1 MILSSAISLFAC
13 TIINFTLAN
22 HLLTELERIDDLS
35 EFRRLVKEYTVS
47 QSYLEDY
54 HAQLTIFAPVDD
66 VFIRFPEYRSM
77 TLKELLEHFVDQQ
90 IPDVVKG
97 FKERK
102 TLYLN
107 TVRNG
112 PMYVSQFENN
122 PGNMSYFANNG
133 RVCNHISNN
142 WAIISQSQFLYKICS
157 PIGQQAFPGVAFD
170 LIKVNKQEMFEGK
183 RYDNQQLTYLRDVM
197 LRFPDVSLIIYGGS
211 GWNQF
216 HTFFLPVNK
225 AFHKLYKRD
234 AVDRDVLLAH
244 VTGAGRVLFT
254 ESWLYDYGLHYY
266 PSLRLAMNVI
276 EDNFKLMLTM
286 RNLTDRKTG
295 RWQIYAVST
304 LLERYEKFRRGSVWA
319 KVVVPNIP
327 VRNGVVHLIDQVLGV
342 VSNTIDQILMEH
354 DQATT
359 LITYIRTIGSAVQTF
374 LTATGGL
381 VTFFAPINEAFDRI
395 PEAVERRLLRD
406 RVWLEQI
413 LKLHIVPSK
422 DLTTDQITNETLAN
436 TIDNMQHL
444 RFIRGEWPKNNITY
458 YVIGGGVKAAI
469 WQEDV
474 SAVNG
479 IIHFIDRVLGVPYQN
494 MYDIIQND
502 SSLQTTYRA
511 LSNMELRFTLS
522 PWEVLNTR
530 HNFTFF
536 VPTDDA
542 WAKIPAPLRTK
553 MFDGS
558 NNRALQFVMKRHLIQ
573 GSALRLPDLRERT
586 YIMMND
592 QRVMVR
598 RVGKHFELFW
608 PYGNIVAQLVEGGEI
623 AAINGFM
630 HKIDNVMI
638 LQEDLHAGTAT
649 LSCNLMILFLP
660 SLLLILS
667 NQLQLC
673 PVNRIQTFPFAA
685 MWHNLLLILFF
696 GNFLVLSQADDAN
709 TDLYSLLGVDRT
721 ASLEEIK
728 RAYKKMVLIMHPDK
742 NSADPEAHSK
752 FVQITRAYGIL
763 KDAELRLNYDKYGE
777 ASLDDQVNLRKNIF
791 GGNTKIF
798 MMTMIDF
805 SYLTADNKHHWF
817 IYFHSDFCRRCH
829 DLAPIWL
836 EMMDKLDDVI
846 SIGAVNCDNEPLLCR
861 DIGIQMVPSFRMF
874 PGNKRYIGEVAVDQ
888 LVSFIYS
895 TATVK
900 PLELT
905 VSSIYHFP
913 NRPILVQLCNDT
925 ELCLMKQSTLA
936 LATFLDEIVTVAT
949 LNCISDKLLCT
960 VFDFD
965 PVGMIL
971 FKDRFNLSN
980 FVQVPSNMTTKRIV
994 SYVLDHFPVKA
1005 IEMSIDEIERLLKKK
1020 FLAVNMLVEFSNKQS
1035 TDFHMRKLP
1044 YLLDKKEIVVRLI
1057 LLIFDSSI
1065 APLLHRFAVKNFSFK
1080 NIQRSLFSAKTVVEK
1095 YITVG
1100 PIDLHSIVHFA
1111 VESKSFN
1118 VFSFGPDQF
1127 PMEIDLYKEK
1137 WIVDFFSPFCSPC
1150 MLFLPQFKLAAK
1162 KLKGKVNFATINCA
1176 AHSALCQQYNIN
1188 RYPTTVFY
1196 NKSIPFPYFSYH
1208 TENDIVQFIK
1218 NILSPSVVYLT
1229 SEREF
1234 TEKVLNRP
1242 EEETWLVE
1250 FYLPNCYWCMKA
1262 DAEIRHLA
1270 KMFDGRSDIKVAQ
1283 IDCSWLISFCSTL
1296 GIRQFP
1302 LVRAYM
1308 RGNKDHY
1315 IVYQANMM
1323 DSNSLKIWLL
1333 SSMKI
1338 NITKLTPDNFDNMLL
1353 NSDEPWLISFFSPR
1367 CSYCHYFQPIFQAVA
1382 AELVNRVNA
1391 GTVDCALYREF
1402 CHSLRIF
1409 GVPAVRLL
1417 YSGGPKSD
1425 EAVQS
1430 EFGIPIPPSEFNE
1443 FLATVLANLPAVKY
1457 SHIHLTEKDEL
1468 YASKM
1473 LMESFQRLIR
1483 QRINPLFDQPYNT
1496 VGNRDFQFYDST
1508 CIGKCEI
1515 EILLDRSKR
1524 ENFSFN
1530 FTVGDVYLL
1539 TLRFAGALHNE
1550 LIEVV
1555 GGFAHKTPRYHVEVP
1570 AKSHTLLLPK
1580 RMYGHVAEHEFTVF
1594 SVGSICM
1601 KLCLAKDA
1609 TSYKCARFDIV
1620 QTNADQWQFGVTQC
1634 LQLMEL
1640 NLSLL
1645 CWSMDSRLKYRS
1657 VLQAHPALFM
1667 ELQCS
1672 LFN

>member
-1 MILSSAISLFAC
+1 MILSGAISLFAC

-112 PMYVSQFENN
+112 PMCRFRLDQGEQAGDVRRETLRQ
-122 PGNMSYFANNG
+122 PTAN
-133 RVCNHISNN
+133 V
-142 WAIISQSQFLYKICS
+142 
-157 PIGQQAFPGVAFD
+157 P
-170 LIKVNKQEMFEGK
+170 
-183 RYDNQQLTYLRDVM
+183 YLRDVM

-319 KVVVPNIP
+319 KIVVPNIP

-422 DLTTDQITNETLAN
+422 DFTTDQITNETLAN

-667 NQLQLC
+667 NQLQ
-673 PVNRIQTFPFAA
+673 
-685 MWHNLLLILFF
+685 
-696 GNFLVLSQADDAN
+696 
-709 TDLYSLLGVDRT
+709 
-721 ASLEEIK
+721 
-728 RAYKKMVLIMHPDK
+728 
-742 NSADPEAHSK
+742 
-752 FVQITRAYGIL
+752 
-763 KDAELRLNYDKYGE
+763 
-777 ASLDDQVNLRKNIF
+777 
-791 GGNTKIF
+791 
-798 MMTMIDF
+798 
-805 SYLTADNKHHWF
+805 
-817 IYFHSDFCRRCH
+817 
-829 DLAPIWL
+829 
-836 EMMDKLDDVI
+836 
-846 SIGAVNCDNEPLLCR
+846 
-861 DIGIQMVPSFRMF
+861 
-874 PGNKRYIGEVAVDQ
+874 
-888 LVSFIYS
+888 
-895 TATVK
+895 
-900 PLELT
+900 
-905 VSSIYHFP
+905 
-913 NRPILVQLCNDT
+913 
-925 ELCLMKQSTLA
+925 
-936 LATFLDEIVTVAT
+936 
-949 LNCISDKLLCT
+949 
-960 VFDFD
+960 
-965 PVGMIL
+965 
-971 FKDRFNLSN
+971 
-980 FVQVPSNMTTKRIV
+980 
-994 SYVLDHFPVKA
+994 
-1005 IEMSIDEIERLLKKK
+1005 
-1020 FLAVNMLVEFSNKQS
+1020 
-1035 TDFHMRKLP
+1035 
-1044 YLLDKKEIVVRLI
+1044 
-1057 LLIFDSSI
+1057 
-1065 APLLHRFAVKNFSFK
+1065 
-1080 NIQRSLFSAKTVVEK
+1080 
-1095 YITVG
+1095 
-1100 PIDLHSIVHFA
+1100 
-1111 VESKSFN
+1111 
-1118 VFSFGPDQF
+1118 
-1127 PMEIDLYKEK
+1127 
-1137 WIVDFFSPFCSPC
+1137 
-1150 MLFLPQFKLAAK
+1150 
-1162 KLKGKVNFATINCA
+1162 
-1176 AHSALCQQYNIN
+1176 
-1188 RYPTTVFY
+1188 
-1196 NKSIPFPYFSYH
+1196 
-1208 TENDIVQFIK
+1208 
-1218 NILSPSVVYLT
+1218 
-1229 SEREF
+1229 
-1234 TEKVLNRP
+1234 
-1242 EEETWLVE
+1242 
-1250 FYLPNCYWCMKA
+1250 
-1262 DAEIRHLA
+1262 
-1270 KMFDGRSDIKVAQ
+1270 
-1283 IDCSWLISFCSTL
+1283 
-1296 GIRQFP
+1296 
-1302 LVRAYM
+1302 
-1308 RGNKDHY
+1308 
-1315 IVYQANMM
+1315 
-1323 DSNSLKIWLL
+1323 
-1333 SSMKI
+1333 
-1338 NITKLTPDNFDNMLL
+1338 
-1353 NSDEPWLISFFSPR
+1353 
-1367 CSYCHYFQPIFQAVA
+1367 
-1382 AELVNRVNA
+1382 
-1391 GTVDCALYREF
+1391 
-1402 CHSLRIF
+1402 
-1409 GVPAVRLL
+1409 
-1417 YSGGPKSD
+1417 
-1425 EAVQS
+1425 
-1430 EFGIPIPPSEFNE
+1430 
-1443 FLATVLANLPAVKY
+1443 
-1457 SHIHLTEKDEL
+1457 
-1468 YASKM
+1468 
-1473 LMESFQRLIR
+1473 
-1483 QRINPLFDQPYNT
+1483 
-1496 VGNRDFQFYDST
+1496 
-1508 CIGKCEI
+1508 
-1515 EILLDRSKR
+1515 
-1524 ENFSFN
+1524 
-1530 FTVGDVYLL
+1530 
-1539 TLRFAGALHNE
+1539 
-1550 LIEVV
+1550 
-1555 GGFAHKTPRYHVEVP
+1555 
-1570 AKSHTLLLPK
+1570 
-1580 RMYGHVAEHEFTVF
+1580 
-1594 SVGSICM
+1594 
-1601 KLCLAKDA
+1601 
-1609 TSYKCARFDIV
+1609 
-1620 QTNADQWQFGVTQC
+1620 
-1634 LQLMEL
+1634 
-1640 NLSLL
+1640 
-1645 CWSMDSRLKYRS
+1645 
-1657 VLQAHPALFM
+1657 
-1667 ELQCS
+1667 
-1672 LFN
+1672 

>member
-13 TIINFTLAN
+13 AIINFTLAN

-319 KVVVPNIP
+319 KIVVPNIP

-422 DLTTDQITNETLAN
+422 DFTTDQITNETLAN

-685 MWHNLLLILFF
+685 MWRNLLPILFF
-696 GNFLVLSQADDAN
+696 GNFLVLSRADDAN

-721 ASLEEIK
+721 ASSEEIK
-728 RAYKKMVLIMHPDK
+728 RAYKKM
-742 NSADPEAHSK
+742 ADPEAHSK
-752 FVQITRAYGIL
+752 FVQITHAYGIL
-763 KDAELRLNYDKYGE
+763 KDAELRRIYDKY
-777 ASLDDQVNLRKNIF
+777 DIF

-913 NRPILVQLCNDT
+913 NRPILVHLCNDT
-925 ELCLMKQSTLA
+925 EMCLMKQSTLA
-936 LATFLDEIVTVAT
+936 LATFLDEIVTVAI
-949 LNCISDKLLCT
+949 LNCISNKQLCT
-960 VFDFD
+960 MFKFD

-971 FKDRFNLSN
+971 LKDRFNLSD
-980 FVQVPSNMTTKRIV
+980 FVQVPSNMTTKRIA

-1044 YLLDKKEIVVRLI
+1044 YLLDKKEIVFRQ
-1057 LLIFDSSI
+1057 FNCTI
-1065 APLLHRFAVKNFSFK
+1065 APHICREKLFIQKYPTFIIFSKNGGRE
-1080 NIQRSLFSAKTVVEK
+1080 I
-1095 YITVG
+1095 YYG

-1208 TENDIVQFIK
+1208 TENDIVQFIE

-1242 EEETWLVE
+1242 EDETWLVE

-1308 RGNKDHY
+1308 RGKKDHY

-1382 AELVNRVNA
+1382 AELVYRVNA

-1425 EAVQS
+1425 KAVQS
-1430 EFGIPIPPSEFNE
+1430 EFGIPIPTSEFNE
-1443 FLATVLANLPAVKY
+1443 FLAAVLANLPAVKY
-1457 SHIHLTEKDEL
+1457 SDIHLTEKDEL
-1468 YASKM
+1468 
-1473 LMESFQRLIR
+1473 
-1483 QRINPLFDQPYNT
+1483 
-1496 VGNRDFQFYDST
+1496 
-1508 CIGKCEI
+1508 
-1515 EILLDRSKR
+1515 
-1524 ENFSFN
+1524 
-1530 FTVGDVYLL
+1530 
-1539 TLRFAGALHNE
+1539 
-1550 LIEVV
+1550 
-1555 GGFAHKTPRYHVEVP
+1555 
-1570 AKSHTLLLPK
+1570 
-1580 RMYGHVAEHEFTVF
+1580 
-1594 SVGSICM
+1594 
-1601 KLCLAKDA
+1601 
-1609 TSYKCARFDIV
+1609 
-1620 QTNADQWQFGVTQC
+1620 
-1634 LQLMEL
+1634 
-1640 NLSLL
+1640 
-1645 CWSMDSRLKYRS
+1645 
-1657 VLQAHPALFM
+1657 
-1667 ELQCS
+1667 
-1672 LFN
+1672 

>member
-1 MILSSAISLFAC
+1 
-13 TIINFTLAN
+13 
-22 HLLTELERIDDLS
+22 
-35 EFRRLVKEYTVS
+35 
-47 QSYLEDY
+47 
-54 HAQLTIFAPVDD
+54 
-66 VFIRFPEYRSM
+66 
-77 TLKELLEHFVDQQ
+77 
-90 IPDVVKG
+90 
-97 FKERK
+97 
-102 TLYLN
+102 
-107 TVRNG
+107 
-112 PMYVSQFENN
+112 
-122 PGNMSYFANNG
+122 
-133 RVCNHISNN
+133 
-142 WAIISQSQFLYKICS
+142 
-157 PIGQQAFPGVAFD
+157 
-170 LIKVNKQEMFEGK
+170 
-183 RYDNQQLTYLRDVM
+183 
-197 LRFPDVSLIIYGGS
+197 
-211 GWNQF
+211 
-216 HTFFLPVNK
+216 
-225 AFHKLYKRD
+225 
-234 AVDRDVLLAH
+234 
-244 VTGAGRVLFT
+244 
-254 ESWLYDYGLHYY
+254 
-266 PSLRLAMNVI
+266 
-276 EDNFKLMLTM
+276 
-286 RNLTDRKTG
+286 
-295 RWQIYAVST
+295 
-304 LLERYEKFRRGSVWA
+304 
-319 KVVVPNIP
+319 
-327 VRNGVVHLIDQVLGV
+327 
-342 VSNTIDQILMEH
+342 
-354 DQATT
+354 
-359 LITYIRTIGSAVQTF
+359 
-374 LTATGGL
+374 
-381 VTFFAPINEAFDRI
+381 
-395 PEAVERRLLRD
+395 
-406 RVWLEQI
+406 
-413 LKLHIVPSK
+413 
-422 DLTTDQITNETLAN
+422 
-436 TIDNMQHL
+436 
-444 RFIRGEWPKNNITY
+444 
-458 YVIGGGVKAAI
+458 
-469 WQEDV
+469 
-474 SAVNG
+474 
-479 IIHFIDRVLGVPYQN
+479 
-494 MYDIIQND
+494 
-502 SSLQTTYRA
+502 
-511 LSNMELRFTLS
+511 
-522 PWEVLNTR
+522 
-530 HNFTFF
+530 
-536 VPTDDA
+536 
-542 WAKIPAPLRTK
+542 
-553 MFDGS
+553 
-558 NNRALQFVMKRHLIQ
+558 
-573 GSALRLPDLRERT
+573 
-586 YIMMND
+586 
-592 QRVMVR
+592 
-598 RVGKHFELFW
+598 
-608 PYGNIVAQLVEGGEI
+608 
-623 AAINGFM
+623 
-630 HKIDNVMI
+630 
-638 LQEDLHAGTAT
+638 
-649 LSCNLMILFLP
+649 
-660 SLLLILS
+660 
-667 NQLQLC
+667 
-673 PVNRIQTFPFAA
+673 

-1496 VGNRDFQFYDST
+1496 VGNRDFQF
-1508 CIGKCEI
+1508 
-1515 EILLDRSKR
+1515 
-1524 ENFSFN
+1524 
-1530 FTVGDVYLL
+1530 TVGDVYLL

>member
-1 MILSSAISLFAC
+1 LCVHCLSLVQNNCNRSKVSNLEFHTYLHKYSKRQTKMISSAIFFFTC
-13 TIINFTLAN
+13 TIINFTLAS

-133 RVCNHISNN
+133 RVCNHVSNN

-170 LIKVNKQEMFEGK
+170 LIKVNNQEMFEGK

-319 KVVVPNIP
+319 KIVVPNIP

-374 LTATGGL
+374 FTATGGL

-422 DLTTDQITNETLAN
+422 DFTTDQITNETIAN

-502 SSLQTTYRA
+502 SSLQMTYRA

-542 WAKIPAPLRTK
+542 WAKIPAPLRAK

-649 LSCNLMILFLP
+649 LSCNLILFVL

-667 NQLQLC
+667 NQLQ
-673 PVNRIQTFPFAA
+673 
-685 MWHNLLLILFF
+685 
-696 GNFLVLSQADDAN
+696 
-709 TDLYSLLGVDRT
+709 
-721 ASLEEIK
+721 
-728 RAYKKMVLIMHPDK
+728 
-742 NSADPEAHSK
+742 
-752 FVQITRAYGIL
+752 
-763 KDAELRLNYDKYGE
+763 
-777 ASLDDQVNLRKNIF
+777 
-791 GGNTKIF
+791 
-798 MMTMIDF
+798 
-805 SYLTADNKHHWF
+805 
-817 IYFHSDFCRRCH
+817 
-829 DLAPIWL
+829 
-836 EMMDKLDDVI
+836 
-846 SIGAVNCDNEPLLCR
+846 
-861 DIGIQMVPSFRMF
+861 
-874 PGNKRYIGEVAVDQ
+874 
-888 LVSFIYS
+888 
-895 TATVK
+895 
-900 PLELT
+900 
-905 VSSIYHFP
+905 
-913 NRPILVQLCNDT
+913 
-925 ELCLMKQSTLA
+925 
-936 LATFLDEIVTVAT
+936 
-949 LNCISDKLLCT
+949 
-960 VFDFD
+960 
-965 PVGMIL
+965 
-971 FKDRFNLSN
+971 
-980 FVQVPSNMTTKRIV
+980 
-994 SYVLDHFPVKA
+994 
-1005 IEMSIDEIERLLKKK
+1005 
-1020 FLAVNMLVEFSNKQS
+1020 
-1035 TDFHMRKLP
+1035 
-1044 YLLDKKEIVVRLI
+1044 
-1057 LLIFDSSI
+1057 
-1065 APLLHRFAVKNFSFK
+1065 
-1080 NIQRSLFSAKTVVEK
+1080 
-1095 YITVG
+1095 
-1100 PIDLHSIVHFA
+1100 
-1111 VESKSFN
+1111 
-1118 VFSFGPDQF
+1118 
-1127 PMEIDLYKEK
+1127 
-1137 WIVDFFSPFCSPC
+1137 
-1150 MLFLPQFKLAAK
+1150 
-1162 KLKGKVNFATINCA
+1162 
-1176 AHSALCQQYNIN
+1176 
-1188 RYPTTVFY
+1188 
-1196 NKSIPFPYFSYH
+1196 
-1208 TENDIVQFIK
+1208 
-1218 NILSPSVVYLT
+1218 
-1229 SEREF
+1229 
-1234 TEKVLNRP
+1234 
-1242 EEETWLVE
+1242 
-1250 FYLPNCYWCMKA
+1250 
-1262 DAEIRHLA
+1262 
-1270 KMFDGRSDIKVAQ
+1270 
-1283 IDCSWLISFCSTL
+1283 
-1296 GIRQFP
+1296 
-1302 LVRAYM
+1302 
-1308 RGNKDHY
+1308 
-1315 IVYQANMM
+1315 
-1323 DSNSLKIWLL
+1323 
-1333 SSMKI
+1333 
-1338 NITKLTPDNFDNMLL
+1338 
-1353 NSDEPWLISFFSPR
+1353 
-1367 CSYCHYFQPIFQAVA
+1367 
-1382 AELVNRVNA
+1382 
-1391 GTVDCALYREF
+1391 
-1402 CHSLRIF
+1402 
-1409 GVPAVRLL
+1409 
-1417 YSGGPKSD
+1417 
-1425 EAVQS
+1425 
-1430 EFGIPIPPSEFNE
+1430 
-1443 FLATVLANLPAVKY
+1443 
-1457 SHIHLTEKDEL
+1457 
-1468 YASKM
+1468 
-1473 LMESFQRLIR
+1473 
-1483 QRINPLFDQPYNT
+1483 
-1496 VGNRDFQFYDST
+1496 
-1508 CIGKCEI
+1508 
-1515 EILLDRSKR
+1515 
-1524 ENFSFN
+1524 
-1530 FTVGDVYLL
+1530 
-1539 TLRFAGALHNE
+1539 
-1550 LIEVV
+1550 
-1555 GGFAHKTPRYHVEVP
+1555 
-1570 AKSHTLLLPK
+1570 
-1580 RMYGHVAEHEFTVF
+1580 
-1594 SVGSICM
+1594 
-1601 KLCLAKDA
+1601 
-1609 TSYKCARFDIV
+1609 
-1620 QTNADQWQFGVTQC
+1620 
-1634 LQLMEL
+1634 
-1640 NLSLL
+1640 
-1645 CWSMDSRLKYRS
+1645 
-1657 VLQAHPALFM
+1657 
-1667 ELQCS
+1667 
-1672 LFN
+1672 

>member
-1 MILSSAISLFAC
+1 MMIVPVEYICRCAFSPLIIVDISEINFILFENFPIAAQSSVVAQGGKQMILSGAISLFAC

-133 RVCNHISNN
+133 RVCNHVSNN

-304 LLERYEKFRRGSVWA
+304 LLERYEKFRR
-319 KVVVPNIP
+319 
-327 VRNGVVHLIDQVLGV
+327 V

-422 DLTTDQITNETLAN
+422 DFTTDQITNETLAN

-685 MWHNLLLILFF
+685 SWMLVTFNLYSSILGTGIDCPVEETMWRNLLSILFF

-763 KDAELRLNYDKYGE
+763 KDPELRLTYDKYGE
-777 ASLDDQVNLRKNIF
+777 AGLDDQVNLRKNIF

-817 IYFHSDFCRRCH
+817 IYFHSDLCSRCH

-913 NRPILVQLCNDT
+913 NRPILVHLCNDT

-949 LNCISDKLLCT
+949 LNCISNKQLCAM
-960 VFDFD
+960 FDFD

-971 FKDRFNLSN
+971 FKSRFNLSD
-980 FVQVPSNMTTKRIV
+980 FVQVPSNMSAKRIA

-1044 YLLDKKEIVVRLI
+1044 YLLDKKEIVFRQ
-1057 LLIFDSSI
+1057 FNCTI
-1065 APLLHRFAVKNFSFK
+1065 APHICREKLFIQKYPTFIIFSKNSGRE
-1080 NIQRSLFSAKTVVEK
+1080 I
-1095 YITVG
+1095 YYG

-1150 MLFLPQFKLAAK
+1150 MLFIPQFKLAAK

-1208 TENDIVQFIK
+1208 TENDIVQFIE

-1308 RGNKDHY
+1308 RGKKDHY
-1315 IVYQANMM
+1315 IIYQANMM

-1382 AELVNRVNA
+1382 AELVYRVNA

-1468 YASKM
+1468 
-1473 LMESFQRLIR
+1473 
-1483 QRINPLFDQPYNT
+1483 
-1496 VGNRDFQFYDST
+1496 
-1508 CIGKCEI
+1508 
-1515 EILLDRSKR
+1515 
-1524 ENFSFN
+1524 
-1530 FTVGDVYLL
+1530 
-1539 TLRFAGALHNE
+1539 
-1550 LIEVV
+1550 
-1555 GGFAHKTPRYHVEVP
+1555 
-1570 AKSHTLLLPK
+1570 
-1580 RMYGHVAEHEFTVF
+1580 
-1594 SVGSICM
+1594 
-1601 KLCLAKDA
+1601 
-1609 TSYKCARFDIV
+1609 
-1620 QTNADQWQFGVTQC
+1620 
-1634 LQLMEL
+1634 
-1640 NLSLL
+1640 
-1645 CWSMDSRLKYRS
+1645 
-1657 VLQAHPALFM
+1657 
-1667 ELQCS
+1667 
-1672 LFN
+1672 

>member
-1 MILSSAISLFAC
+1 LLQRQTKMISSAIFFFTC
-13 TIINFTLAN
+13 TIINFTLAS

-133 RVCNHISNN
+133 RVCNHVSNN

-170 LIKVNKQEMFEGK
+170 LIKVNNQEMFEGK

-319 KVVVPNIP
+319 KIVVPNIP

-374 LTATGGL
+374 FTATGGL

-422 DLTTDQITNETLAN
+422 DFTTDQITNETIAN

-502 SSLQTTYRA
+502 SSLQMTYRA

-542 WAKIPAPLRTK
+542 WAKIPAPLRAK

-649 LSCNLMILFLP
+649 LSCNLILFVL

-673 PVNRIQTFPFAA
+673 PVNRIQIHIFSNVDQYFYSSC
-685 MWHNLLLILFF
+685 LL
-696 GNFLVLSQADDAN
+696 QADEAN
-709 TDLYSLLGVDRT
+709 KKDLYALLGVNRT
-721 ASLEEIK
+721 ASLDEIK
-728 RAYKKMVLIMHPDK
+728 RAYKKMVLTMHPDK
-742 NSADPEAHSK
+742 NSDDPDAHSK
-752 FVQITRAYGIL
+752 FVQITRAYGVL
-763 KDAELRLNYDKYGE
+763 KNAELRLNYDRYGE
-777 ASLDDQVNLRKNIF
+777 AGLDDQINLRKNIF
-791 GGNTKIF
+791 GMDKKIF
-798 MMTMIDF
+798 MMTMADF
-805 SYLTADNKHHWF
+805 FYLTADNKQHWF
-817 IYFHSDFCRRCH
+817 IYFHSDMCKRCH
-829 DLAPIWL
+829 DLAPVWL
-836 EMMDKLDDVI
+836 EMVEELDGVI
-846 SIGAVNCDNEPLLCR
+846 GIGAVNCDNEFLLCR
-861 DIGIQMVPSFRMF
+861 DIDIQSVPSFRMF

-888 LVSFIYS
+888 LVSYVYS

-900 PLELT
+900 PLQLT
-905 VSSIYHFP
+905 LSSIYRFP
-913 NRPILVQLCNDT
+913 NRPILAQLCNDT
-925 ELCLMKQSTLA
+925 ESCMMKQSTLA
-936 LATFLDEIVTVAT
+936 LATFLDEIITVAT
-949 LNCISDKLLCT
+949 LNCISAKKFCNMFN
-960 VFDFD
+960 FDS
-965 PVGMIL
+965 PGLVL
-971 FKDRFNLSN
+971 FKDRFNLSD
-980 FVQVPSNMTTKRIV
+980 FVEVPSDMSAKQIAST
-994 SYVLDHFPVKA
+994 VLDYFPVKA
-1005 IEMSIDEIERLLKKK
+1005 TEMNIDEIERLLKKK
-1020 FLAVNMLVEFSNKQS
+1020 FLAVNVLVEFANEES
-1035 TDFHMRKLP
+1035 TDFYMRKLP
-1044 YLLDKKEIVVRLI
+1044 QLLDKKGIVFRL
-1057 LLIFDSSI
+1057 FNCTI
-1065 APLLHRFAVKNFSFK
+1065 APHICTEKLFIQKYPTYIIFSKNGG
-1080 NIQRSLFSAKTVVEK
+1080 R
-1095 YITVG
+1095 
-1100 PIDLHSIVHFA
+1100 
-1111 VESKSFN
+1111 
-1118 VFSFGPDQF
+1118 
-1127 PMEIDLYKEK
+1127 EIYYEK
-1137 WIVDFFSPFCSPC
+1137 WVVDFFSPFCPPC
-1150 MLFLPQFKLAAK
+1150 MSYLPQFKLAAK
-1162 KLKGKVNFATINCA
+1162 KLKGEVNFATINCV
-1176 AHSALCQQYNIN
+1176 AHSALCQQFNID
-1188 RYPTTVFY
+1188 RYPTTIFY
-1196 NKSIPFPYFSYH
+1196 NKSVPFPYFGYH
-1208 TENDIVQFIK
+1208 TEKDIVQFIE
-1218 NILSPSVVYLT
+1218 NVMSPSVVYLT
-1229 SEREF
+1229 SEIEF

-1250 FYLPNCYWCMKA
+1250 FSLPNCHWCMKA
-1262 DAEIRHLA
+1262 DPEIRHLA

-1283 IDCSWLISFCSTL
+1283 IDCSWLISFCSRL

-1302 LVRAYM
+1302 FVRAYL
-1308 RGNKDHY
+1308 RGQKDHY
-1315 IVYQANMM
+1315 IVYQAGML
-1323 DSNSLKIWLL
+1323 DTNSLKIWLF
-1333 SSMKI
+1333 SSMKVK
-1338 NITKLTPDNFDNMLL
+1338 ITQLTPDNFNKVL

-1367 CSYCHYFQPIFQAVA
+1367 CSYCHYFHPIFRAVA
-1382 AELVNRVNA
+1382 AELVHRVNA

-1402 CHSLRIF
+1402 CHSLRII
-1409 GVPAVRLL
+1409 GVPAVRL
-1417 YSGGPKSD
+1417 YSGEQASD
-1425 EAVQS
+1425 EVAQS
-1430 EFGIPIPPSEFNE
+1430 KFGIQIPPSEFNE
-1443 FLATVLANLPAVKY
+1443 FLATVLASLPSVKY
-1457 SHIHLTEKDEL
+1457 SDHLTEKDEL
-1468 YASKM
+1468 YSTGKIKR
-1473 LMESFQRLIR
+1473 SRTPCSCRR
-1483 QRINPLFDQPYNT
+1483 QCT
-1496 VGNRDFQFYDST
+1496 VMW
-1508 CIGKCEI
+1508 EI
-1515 EILLDRSKR
+1515 VKL
-1524 ENFSFN
+1524 
-1530 FTVGDVYLL
+1530 TV
-1539 TLRFAGALHNE
+1539 
-1550 LIEVV
+1550 
-1555 GGFAHKTPRYHVEVP
+1555 
-1570 AKSHTLLLPK
+1570 S
-1580 RMYGHVAEHEFTVF
+1580 
-1594 SVGSICM
+1594 SVGSIRK
-1601 KLCLAKDA
+1601 KL
-1609 TSYKCARFDIV
+1609 
-1620 QTNADQWQFGVTQC
+1620 
-1634 LQLMEL
+1634 
-1640 NLSLL
+1640 
-1645 CWSMDSRLKYRS
+1645 
-1657 VLQAHPALFM
+1657 
-1667 ELQCS
+1667 
-1672 LFN
+1672 

>member
-1 MILSSAISLFAC
+1 MGKAARIQRKATPNVYFADEHAQSSVVAQGGKQMILSSAISLFAC

-170 LIKVNKQEMFEGK
+170 LIKINKQEMFEGK

-254 ESWLYDYGLHYY
+254 ESWLYDYGIHYY

-905 VSSIYHFP
+905 VNSIYHFP

-960 VFDFD
+960 MFDFD

-1044 YLLDKKEIVVRLI
+1044 YLLDKKEIVFRQ
-1057 LLIFDSSI
+1057 FNCTI
-1065 APLLHRFAVKNFSFK
+1065 APQICREKLFIQKYPTFIIFSKNGGRE
-1080 NIQRSLFSAKTVVEK
+1080 I
-1095 YITVG
+1095 YYG

-1208 TENDIVQFIK
+1208 TENDIVQFIE

-1417 YSGGPKSD
+1417 YSGRPKSD

-1430 EFGIPIPPSEFNE
+1430 EF
-1443 FLATVLANLPAVKY
+1443 
-1457 SHIHLTEKDEL
+1457 
-1468 YASKM
+1468 
-1473 LMESFQRLIR
+1473 
-1483 QRINPLFDQPYNT
+1483 
-1496 VGNRDFQFYDST
+1496 
-1508 CIGKCEI
+1508 
-1515 EILLDRSKR
+1515 
-1524 ENFSFN
+1524 
-1530 FTVGDVYLL
+1530 GDVYLL
-1539 TLRFAGALHNE
+1539 TLRFAGALLNE
-1550 LIEVV
+1550 FNEVV

-1570 AKSHTLLLPK
+1570 AKSHTLMLPK
-1580 RMYGHVAEHEFTVF
+1580 RMDGHVAEHEFTVF

-1609 TSYKCARFDIV
+1609 TSYKCARFDIA

-1640 NLSLL
+1640 NFSLL
-1645 CWSMDSRLKYRS
+1645 CWSVDSRLKYRS

-1667 ELQCS
+1667 EHQCS

>member
-1 MILSSAISLFAC
+1 MSAEVHLSMYHSIALAIGIFILQFCATNERQYWINCPKECNREDSLSTTLFLEQRQLCTLFSITITSTFVPTVICLKASLAANLKFTSSRDAFETSSVANAEVTQFKLLQPLQTVPRTSTATHTHRITGLVECSALVVEYIYRCAFSSLISVYISKINIVVLDNLPIAALELCCNGKQMISSAIFFFTC
-13 TIINFTLAN
+13 TIIHFTIAN

-112 PMYVSQFENN
+112 PMSCFRFDQGEQAGDVRRETLRQ
-122 PGNMSYFANNG
+122 PTAN
-133 RVCNHISNN
+133 V
-142 WAIISQSQFLYKICS
+142 
-157 PIGQQAFPGVAFD
+157 P
-170 LIKVNKQEMFEGK
+170 
-183 RYDNQQLTYLRDVM
+183 YLRDVM

-319 KVVVPNIP
+319 KIVVPNIP

-374 LTATGGL
+374 FTATGGL

-422 DLTTDQITNETLAN
+422 DFTTDQITNETIAN

-502 SSLQTTYRA
+502 SSLQMTYRA

-638 LQEDLHAGTAT
+638 LQEDLHAGTVP
-649 LSCNLMILFLP
+649 LSCNLILFVP

-673 PVNRIQTFPFAA
+673 PVNRIQFSQLEVV
-685 MWHNLLLILFF
+685 MWTNNVILLLFC
-696 GNFLVLSQADDAN
+696 NFLVLSQADEAN
-709 TDLYSLLGVDRT
+709 KKDLYALLGVNRT
-721 ASLEEIK
+721 ASMDEIK
-728 RAYKKMVLIMHPDK
+728 RAYKKMVLTMHPDK
-742 NSADPEAHSK
+742 NSEDPDAHSK

-763 KDAELRLNYDKYGE
+763 KNAELRLIYDRYGE
-777 ASLDDQVNLRKNIF
+777 AGLDDQINMKKSIF
-791 GGNTKIF
+791 GMNKKIF
-798 MMTMIDF
+798 MMTMADF
-805 SYLTADNKHHWF
+805 FYLTADNKQHWF
-817 IYFHSDFCRRCH
+817 IYFYSDMCRRCH
-829 DLAPIWL
+829 DLAPVWL
-836 EMMDKLDDVI
+836 EMVEELDGLI
-846 SIGAVNCDNEPLLCR
+846 GIGAVNCDMELQLCK
-861 DIGIQMVPSFRMF
+861 DVGIQSVPSFRMF
-874 PGNKRYIGEVAVDQ
+874 PGNKRYIGEIAVDQ
-888 LVSFIYS
+888 LVSYVHS

-900 PLELT
+900 PLQMTL
-905 VSSIYHFP
+905 SSIYRFP
-913 NRPILVQLCNDT
+913 NRPILAQLCNDI
-925 ELCLMKQSTLA
+925 ESCMMKQSTLA
-936 LATFLDEIVTVAT
+936 LATFLDEIITVAT
-949 LNCISDKLLCT
+949 VNCISDKEFCNM
-960 VFDFD
+960 FDFD
-965 PVGMIL
+965 APRLVL
-971 FKDRFNLSN
+971 FKDKFNLSD
-980 FVQVPSNMTTKRIV
+980 FVEIPSGMSAKQIAST
-994 SYVLDHFPVKA
+994 VLDHFPVKA
-1005 IEMSIDEIERLLKKK
+1005 TEMSIDEIERLLKKK
-1020 FLAVNMLVEFSNKQS
+1020 FLAVNVLVEFAIEES
-1035 TDFHMRKLP
+1035 TDFYMRKLP
-1044 YLLDKKEIVVRLI
+1044 QLLDKKGILFRL
-1057 LLIFDSSI
+1057 FNCTI
-1065 APLLHRFAVKNFSFK
+1065 APQICKEKVFIQKYPTYVIFSKNGGRE
-1080 NIQRSLFSAKTVVEK
+1080 I
-1095 YITVG
+1095 YYG
-1100 PIDLHSIVHFA
+1100 PINLHSIMHFA
-1111 VESKSFN
+1111 VESVSFN
-1118 VFSFGPDQF
+1118 VFSLGPDQF
-1127 PMEIDLYKEK
+1127 PIEIDLNKEK
-1137 WIVDFFSPFCSPC
+1137 WIIDFFSPFCPPC
-1150 MLFLPQFKLAAK
+1150 MSFLPQFKLAAK
-1162 KLKGKVNFATINCA
+1162 KLKGEVNFATINCV
-1176 AHSALCQQYNIN
+1176 AHSALCQQFNID

-1196 NKSIPFPYFSYH
+1196 NKSVPFPYFGYH
-1208 TENDIVQFIK
+1208 TEKDIVQFIE
-1218 NILSPSVVYLT
+1218 NVISPSVVYLT
-1229 SEREF
+1229 SEHEF

-1242 EEETWLVE
+1242 EKETWLVE
-1250 FYLPNCYWCMKA
+1250 FFLPNCHWCMKA
-1262 DAEIRHLA
+1262 DPEIRHLA

-1283 IDCSWLISFCSTL
+1283 VDCSWLISFCSRL

-1302 LVRAYM
+1302 FVRAYL
-1308 RGNKDHY
+1308 REQKDRY
-1315 IVYQANMM
+1315 IVYQAGMLNR
-1323 DSNSLKIWLL
+1323 NSLKIWLF
-1333 SSMKI
+1333 SSMKVK
-1338 NITKLTPDNFDNMLL
+1338 ITQLTPDDFNKVL

-1367 CSYCHYFQPIFQAVA
+1367 CSYCHYFYPIFRAVA
-1382 AELVNRVNA
+1382 AELVYRVNA
-1391 GTVDCALYREF
+1391 GMVDCAMYREF
-1402 CHSLRIF
+1402 CHSLSII
-1409 GVPAVRLL
+1409 GVPAVRL
-1417 YSGGPKSD
+1417 YTGEQASYKEVARST
-1425 EAVQS
+1425 
-1430 EFGIPIPPSEFNE
+1430 FGIQIPPSEFNE
-1443 FLATVLANLPAVKY
+1443 FLATVLASLPSVKY
-1457 SHIHLTEKDEL
+1457 SDHLTEKDEL
-1468 YASKM
+1468 
-1473 LMESFQRLIR
+1473 
-1483 QRINPLFDQPYNT
+1483 
-1496 VGNRDFQFYDST
+1496 
-1508 CIGKCEI
+1508 
-1515 EILLDRSKR
+1515 
-1524 ENFSFN
+1524 
-1530 FTVGDVYLL
+1530 
-1539 TLRFAGALHNE
+1539 
-1550 LIEVV
+1550 
-1555 GGFAHKTPRYHVEVP
+1555 
-1570 AKSHTLLLPK
+1570 
-1580 RMYGHVAEHEFTVF
+1580 
-1594 SVGSICM
+1594 
-1601 KLCLAKDA
+1601 
-1609 TSYKCARFDIV
+1609 
-1620 QTNADQWQFGVTQC
+1620 
-1634 LQLMEL
+1634 
-1640 NLSLL
+1640 
-1645 CWSMDSRLKYRS
+1645 
-1657 VLQAHPALFM
+1657 
-1667 ELQCS
+1667 
-1672 LFN
+1672 

>member
-1 MILSSAISLFAC
+1 LLQRQTKMISSAIFFFTC
-13 TIINFTLAN
+13 TIINFTLAS

-133 RVCNHISNN
+133 RVCNHVSNN

-170 LIKVNKQEMFEGK
+170 LIKVNNQEMFEGK

-319 KVVVPNIP
+319 KIVVPNIP

-374 LTATGGL
+374 FTATGGL

-422 DLTTDQITNETLAN
+422 DFTTDQITNETIAN

-502 SSLQTTYRA
+502 SSLQMTYRA

-542 WAKIPAPLRTK
+542 WAKIPAPLRAK

-649 LSCNLMILFLP
+649 LSCNLILFVL

-673 PVNRIQTFPFAA
+673 PVNRIQIHIFSNVDQYFYSSC
-685 MWHNLLLILFF
+685 LL
-696 GNFLVLSQADDAN
+696 QADEAN
-709 TDLYSLLGVDRT
+709 KKDLYALLGVNRT
-721 ASLEEIK
+721 ASLDEIK
-728 RAYKKMVLIMHPDK
+728 RAYKKMVLTMHPDK
-742 NSADPEAHSK
+742 NSVHKDDPDAHSK
-752 FVQITRAYGIL
+752 FVQITRAYGVL
-763 KDAELRLNYDKYGE
+763 KNAELRLNYDRYGE
-777 ASLDDQVNLRKNIF
+777 AGLDDQINLRKNIF
-791 GGNTKIF
+791 GMDKKIF
-798 MMTMIDF
+798 MMTMADF
-805 SYLTADNKHHWF
+805 FYLTADNKQHWF
-817 IYFHSDFCRRCH
+817 IYFHSDMCKRCH
-829 DLAPIWL
+829 DLAPVWL
-836 EMMDKLDDVI
+836 EMVEELDGVI
-846 SIGAVNCDNEPLLCR
+846 GIGAVNCDNEFLLCR
-861 DIGIQMVPSFRMF
+861 DIDIQSVPSFRMF

-888 LVSFIYS
+888 LVSYVYS

-900 PLELT
+900 PLQLT
-905 VSSIYHFP
+905 LSSIYRFP
-913 NRPILVQLCNDT
+913 NRPILAQLCNDT
-925 ELCLMKQSTLA
+925 ESCMMKQSTLA
-936 LATFLDEIVTVAT
+936 LATFLDEIITVAT
-949 LNCISDKLLCT
+949 LNCISAKKFCNMFN
-960 VFDFD
+960 FDS
-965 PVGMIL
+965 PGLVL
-971 FKDRFNLSN
+971 FKDRFNLSD
-980 FVQVPSNMTTKRIV
+980 FVEVPSDMSAKQIAST
-994 SYVLDHFPVKA
+994 VLDYFPVKA
-1005 IEMSIDEIERLLKKK
+1005 TEMNIDEIERLLKKK
-1020 FLAVNMLVEFSNKQS
+1020 FLAVNVLVEFANEES
-1035 TDFHMRKLP
+1035 TDFYMRKLP
-1044 YLLDKKEIVVRLI
+1044 QLLDKKGIVFRL
-1057 LLIFDSSI
+1057 FNCTI
-1065 APLLHRFAVKNFSFK
+1065 APHICTEKLF
-1080 NIQRSLFSAKTVVEK
+1080 IQK
-1095 YITVG
+1095 YPTIM
-1100 PIDLHSIVHFA
+1100 HFA
-1111 VESKSFN
+1111 VESMNFN
-1118 VFSFGPDQF
+1118 VFSLGPDQF
-1127 PMEIDLYKEK
+1127 PMEIDLNKEK
-1137 WIVDFFSPFCSPC
+1137 WVVDFFSPFCPPC
-1150 MLFLPQFKLAAK
+1150 MSYLPQFKLAAK
-1162 KLKGKVNFATINCA
+1162 KLKGEVNFATINCV
-1176 AHSALCQQYNIN
+1176 AHSALCQQFNID
-1188 RYPTTVFY
+1188 RYPTTIFY
-1196 NKSIPFPYFSYH
+1196 NKSVPFPYFGYH
-1208 TENDIVQFIK
+1208 TEKDIVQFIE
-1218 NILSPSVVYLT
+1218 NVMSPSVVYLT
-1229 SEREF
+1229 SEIEF

-1250 FYLPNCYWCMKA
+1250 FSLPNCHWCMKA
-1262 DAEIRHLA
+1262 DPEI
-1270 KMFDGRSDIKVAQ
+1270 
-1283 IDCSWLISFCSTL
+1283 
-1296 GIRQFP
+1296 
-1302 LVRAYM
+1302 
-1308 RGNKDHY
+1308 
-1315 IVYQANMM
+1315 
-1323 DSNSLKIWLL
+1323 LKI
-1333 SSMKI
+1333 
-1338 NITKLTPDNFDNMLL
+1338 TQLTPDNFNKVL

-1367 CSYCHYFQPIFQAVA
+1367 CSYCHYFHPIFRAVA
-1382 AELVNRVNA
+1382 AELVHRVNA

-1402 CHSLRIF
+1402 CHSLRII
-1409 GVPAVRLL
+1409 GVPAVRL
-1417 YSGGPKSD
+1417 YSGEQASD
-1425 EAVQS
+1425 EVAQS
-1430 EFGIPIPPSEFNE
+1430 KFGIQIPPSEFNE
-1443 FLATVLANLPAVKY
+1443 FLATVLASLPSVKY
-1457 SHIHLTEKDEL
+1457 SDHLTEKDEL
-1468 YASKM
+1468 YSTGKIKR
-1473 LMESFQRLIR
+1473 SRTPCSCRR
-1483 QRINPLFDQPYNT
+1483 QCT
-1496 VGNRDFQFYDST
+1496 VMW
-1508 CIGKCEI
+1508 EI
-1515 EILLDRSKR
+1515 VKL
-1524 ENFSFN
+1524 
-1530 FTVGDVYLL
+1530 TV
-1539 TLRFAGALHNE
+1539 
-1550 LIEVV
+1550 
-1555 GGFAHKTPRYHVEVP
+1555 
-1570 AKSHTLLLPK
+1570 S
-1580 RMYGHVAEHEFTVF
+1580 
-1594 SVGSICM
+1594 SVGSIRK
-1601 KLCLAKDA
+1601 KL
-1609 TSYKCARFDIV
+1609 
-1620 QTNADQWQFGVTQC
+1620 
-1634 LQLMEL
+1634 
-1640 NLSLL
+1640 
-1645 CWSMDSRLKYRS
+1645 
-1657 VLQAHPALFM
+1657 
-1667 ELQCS
+1667 
-1672 LFN
+1672 